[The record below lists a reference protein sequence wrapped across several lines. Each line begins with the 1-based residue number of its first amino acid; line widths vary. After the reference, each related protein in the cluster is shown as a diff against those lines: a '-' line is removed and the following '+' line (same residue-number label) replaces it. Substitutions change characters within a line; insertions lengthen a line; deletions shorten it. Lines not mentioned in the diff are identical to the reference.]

1 MKYYKYIVIFLSILV
16 LLLGGYIIY
25 MKSTI
30 SLLNNDINNNSS
42 IDSGNNNIDSNN
54 KVLDYNCSFTKT
66 FRFIQKVDYETYVD
80 GTTYIVGD
88 IYQSYEPLLLIVDND
103 TAGKMERN
111 KYYEF
116 TYTLKGKMRE
126 TEIDEM
132 NKINALVKTTYDKE
146 HGVGSN
152 KAYLEVKE
160 TDKIGLSQTQESICK
175 GR

>member
-54 KVLDYNCSFTKT
+54 KVLDYDCSFTKT

-88 IYQSYEPLLLIVDND
+88 IYQSYKPLLLIVDND

-116 TYTLKGKMRE
+116 IYTLKGKMRE

-132 NKINALVKTTYDKE
+132 NEINALVKTTYDKE